1 MTDESKPTAFLA
13 YASGVPALEETIE
26 NAVNLLNKS
35 DTVEI
40 LSWSKL
46 QIGGRILIATICA
59 EIDQRDIFIA
69 DITRLNPNVLFE
81 LGYAIAK
88 NRRIWLML
96 DGGIDQ
102 SVQYV
107 RGFQLLNTI
116 GYRKYNNQYDIETT
130 FHSDQPYATLEQTT
144 YRDLLQPTSGDRAEA
159 KLLYLRSSLSTDAS
173 IKLSQRIAQ
182 SGLPSTIDD
191 PAEARIQGITWYA
204 EHVRTAVGVVAHLLA
219 RTHKGWQFH
228 NAKISFVCGLAH
240 GFGRQILM
248 LAHAP
253 YESPLDYHDML
264 VTHHTA
270 AECMATANKWLSARD
285 QEFKKDQV
293 RTLQQEQEQADFAT
307 LQDIA
312 LGDPI
317 AEHETDTLGE
327 YFIQTAA
334 YKEALLSNHSIFIG
348 KKGTGKTASLL
359 QLAEEIGSDTRNH
372 VCVIKPVA
380 YEMEGLLRVLGDATA
395 MSEQGYLLESLW
407 KFLIYTELAK
417 SYHEQLSA
425 MPTFYSNTDPEKDFI
440 QFVNTNRNL
449 ILADFSVRL
458 EDAVNTLQNLELP
471 ASAQAQR
478 VSISE
483 SLHGSIL
490 PQLRM
495 HLGWILGTKKRVA
508 VLVDNLDKT
517 WDPQSNIRG
526 LSAFIF
532 SLLAVGGRIT
542 KDFQNT
548 GYWKQPVKLSMT
560 IFLRSDVY
568 AQARQFAK
576 EKDKL
581 PVRPIVWNDQ
591 ETLRRVIEER
601 FIHAGR
607 LQHRD
612 EEIWQDFF
620 CPTIDGR
627 PTSDAVVDAVLPKPR
642 DLIYLIKSA
651 LALAVNRKHAKIE
664 EDDILEAF
672 RQYSKYALDVLLVEN
687 SVRIDNLEGMIYELV
702 GEPYIMTRRTL
713 QKAVQ
718 AAGVTAPLEDIVD
731 ALVEATFLGVEVAP
745 DKFIYRYNEDDKLK
759 LEAMSRKFTP
769 EIDQARLEINVPFR
783 SYLEIMD

>member
-1 MTDESKPTAFLA
+1 MTDKSKPTAFLA
-13 YASGVPALEETIE
+13 YASGMPAFEETIE
-26 NAVNLLNKS
+26 NAVDRLNKS
-35 DTVEI
+35 NAVEI
-40 LSWSKL
+40 LSWNKL
-46 QIGGRILIATICA
+46 QIGGRILIASICD

-69 DITRLNPNVLFE
+69 DITKLNPNVLFE

-102 SVQYV
+102 ADQQV
-107 RGFQLLNTI
+107 RGFQLLATI
-116 GYRKYNNQYDIETT
+116 GYRKYNNQYEIEKT
-130 FHSDQPYATLEQTT
+130 FHDDQPYATLEQTT
-144 YRDLLQPTSGDRAEA
+144 YRDLLHPTSDEYAEA
-159 KLLYLRSSLSTDAS
+159 KLLYLRSSLNTDAS
-173 IKLSQRIAQ
+173 IKLSRQIDQ
-182 SGLPSTIDD
+182 SSLPSTIDD
-191 PAEARIQGITWYA
+191 PTEARIQRLTWYA
-204 EHVRTAVGVVAHLLA
+204 EYVRPAIGVVAHLLA
-219 RTHKGWQFH
+219 HSHKGCQFH
-228 NAKISFVCGLAH
+228 NAKISFVCGMAH
-240 GFGRQILM
+240 GFGRRVLM

-253 YESPLDYHDML
+253 YESPLDYRDML

-270 AECMATANKWLSARD
+270 AECMTTADEWLSARE
-285 QEFKKDQV
+285 QEFREDRV
-293 RTLQQEQEQADFAT
+293 RTRKQEQEQADYAT

-317 AEHETDTLGE
+317 AEHEADTLGS

-334 YKEALLSNHSIFIG
+334 YRDALLSKHSIFIG
-348 KKGTGKTASLL
+348 RKGTGKTASLF
-359 QLAEEIGSDTRNH
+359 QLAEEIGSDRRNH
-372 VCVIKPVA
+372 VCVIKPVG
-380 YEMEGLLRVLGDATA
+380 YEMEGLLRVLSDATA
-395 MSEQGYLLESLW
+395 ISEQGYLLESLW

-417 SYHEQLSA
+417 SYHERLDA
-425 MPTFYSNTDPEKDFI
+425 EPIYYTNTDIEKDFI

-449 ILADFSVRL
+449 ILPDFSVRL
-458 EDAVNTLQNLELP
+458 EDSLNTLQGLELP

-495 HLGWILGTKKRVA
+495 YLGRILGTKERVA
-508 VLVDNLDKT
+508 VLVDNLDKA
-517 WDPQSNIRG
+517 WDPQNNIKG

-542 KDFQNT
+542 EDFQKTSHWN
-548 GYWKQPVKLSMT
+548 QPVKLSVT

-581 PVRPIVWNDQ
+581 PVRAIDWNDQ

-601 FIHAGR
+601 FIHAGSLKLR
-607 LQHRD
+607 G
-612 EEIWQDFF
+612 EEIWRDFF
-620 CPTIDGR
+620 CLTINGR
-627 PTSDAVVDAVLPKPR
+627 STSDAVVDAVLPKPR

-672 RQYSKYALDVLLVEN
+672 RQYSRYALDVLFVEN
-687 SVRIDNLEGMIYELV
+687 SVRIDKLEGMIYELV
-702 GEPYIMTRRTL
+702 GESRIMTRQTL
-713 QKAVQ
+713 RKAAEV
-718 AAGVTAPLEDIVD
+718 AGVTA
-731 ALVEATFLGVEVAP
+731 TLG
-745 DKFIYRYNEDDKLK
+745 RRRRRS
-759 LEAMSRKFTP
+759 SRG
-769 EIDQARLEINVPFR
+769 DV
-783 SYLEIMD
+783 SWC